1 VYQWDKYFDDKGNP
15 NPGTTPFARDANGN
29 AILDGSGNPIPM
41 TFAYGTSMAY
51 TFRGGDAIYE
61 DINHDGTIN
70 ELDIV
75 YLGNSNPKLNGG
87 FGATARYK
95 NFSVNAF
102 FNFRYGNKILNQ
114 ARRDLESMYNNNNQS
129 VAVNWRWLKDGDQT
143 AIPRALYNFGYNSL
157 PSDRFVEDGSYLR
170 FKVLTFMY
178 NFEKQALKPLGLN
191 QLDIYLTLYDLAT
204 FTKYRGVDPEIMQNM
219 NQSDGLVGISIDTN
233 RTPRAQ
239 YFTLGITAGF

>member
-1 VYQWDKYFDDKGNP
+1 
-15 NPGTTPFARDANGN
+15 
-29 AILDGSGNPIPM
+29 M
-41 TFAYGTSMAY
+41 TFAYGTSMVY

-61 DINHDGTIN
+61 DINNDGTIN
-70 ELDIV
+70 ELDMV

-95 NFSVNAF
+95 NFSVTAF

-129 VAVNWRWLKDGDQT
+129 IAVNWRWLKDGDQT
-143 AIPRALYNFGYNSL
+143 EIPRALYNFGYNSL

-170 FKVLTFMY
+170 FKILTFVY
-178 NFEKQALKPLGLN
+178 NFDKEKLRALRLN
-191 QLDIYLTLYDLAT
+191 QLDVYLTLNDLMT
-204 FTKYRGVDPEIMQNM
+204 FTKYRGVDPEVMPNIR
-219 NQSDGLVGISIDTN
+219 QSDGLVGVSIDTN

-239 YFTLGITAGF
+239 YFTLGVTVGF